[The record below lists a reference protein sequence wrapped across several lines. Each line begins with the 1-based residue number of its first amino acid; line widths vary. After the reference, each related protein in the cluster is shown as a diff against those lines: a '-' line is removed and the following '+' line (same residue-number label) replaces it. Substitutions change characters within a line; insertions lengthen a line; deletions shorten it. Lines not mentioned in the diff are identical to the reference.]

1 MPIIYAENAKVPP
14 VTQES
19 SNTWRVVKWLLAG
32 TVGGW
37 GQVLS
42 GQPFDT
48 VKVRLQAQ
56 PIDKPVYSGVLDCAN
71 KTLASDGI
79 TGFYKGT
86 LTPLV
91 GIGACVALQFGG
103 YQLSKR
109 ALGEKAGGEK
119 LTTSG
124 YFMAG
129 MGAGLA
135 RSIASGPIEHIRIR
149 LQVYS
154 HQYSGPVA
162 LIRHLY
168 EQGGF
173 RRGIFKG
180 AVATTLRDIPSY
192 GFYFATYETCMGYLT
207 QSGKRRDE
215 LSPLAVIG
223 SGAIAGFALW
233 VPMFPM
239 DVVKSKFQTDSIT
252 APKYTSVLQCFRSIL
267 AAEGIK
273 GLYRGLTPCL
283 LRAAPVNATTFMC
296 FETALKALKLD
307 A

>member
-1 MPIIYAENAKVPP
+1 MAISRQRAESAG
-14 VTQES
+14 
-19 SNTWRVVKWLLAG
+19 WMRAAKWLVAG
-32 TVGGW
+32 TAGGW

-56 PIDKPVYSGVLDCAN
+56 PSDKPLYSGVLDCAK
-71 KTLASDGI
+71 KTLRSDGI

-103 YQLSKR
+103 YQLSKK
-109 ALGEKAGGEK
+109 ALGEKPGEK
-119 LTTSG
+119 LSTAG
-124 YFMAG
+124 YFAAG
-129 MGAGLA
+129 MGAGMA
-135 RSIASGPIEHIRIR
+135 RSLASGPIEHVRIR
-149 LQVYS
+149 LQTQQQIS
-154 HQYSGPVA
+154 RPLP
-162 LIRHLY
+162 LIRQLY
-168 EQGGF
+168 QQGGL
-173 RRGIFKG
+173 RRGIFRG
-180 AVATTLRDIPSY
+180 SGVTSLREIPCY
-192 GFYFATYETCMGYLT
+192 GFYFATYETCLRHLSAGG
-207 QSGKRRDE
+207 SKRKED